1 MPEPTDGVAP
11 PPDATTAPS
20 RAPGTSRKAGVPL
33 LEARNLVK
41 HYPARGFR
49 LGRRSAAVRA
59 VDGVDLV
66 LAERST
72 LGLVGESG
80 CGKSTLVRLLMALE
94 RPTSGQVLLDGE
106 ELLALPA
113 AERRRR
119 RRGIQMVMQDPYG
132 SLDPRMTAEELVR
145 EPLDI
150 HRDPADARA
159 RSRQA
164 LEAMELVG
172 LDPAHAGRRPHQF
185 SGGQRQRLGIARALV
200 LRPRVLV
207 CDEPVSA
214 LDVSVQAQVVNLL
227 RDLQQEFGLALVFI
241 AHDLAVVRQM
251 ADEVAVMYLGR
262 IVERA
267 ARDTVF
273 EHPAHPYTRA
283 LLSSVPDPDPRRR
296 GHSSRLV
303 LAGDPP
309 SPSDPPGGCPFHTRC
324 WKTQDRCRTE
334 APPPEPRT
342 GAHRSVVA
350 CHFPET

>member
-1 MPEPTDGVAP
+1 MPETTDSAAHAP
-11 PPDATTAPS
+11 KPVQHT
-20 RAPGTSRKAGVPL
+20 GVPVL
-33 LEARNLVK
+33 QARNLVK
-41 HYPARGFR
+41 HYPGRG
-49 LGRRSAAVRA
+49 GRIGHRSAAVRA
-59 VDGVDLV
+59 VDGVDLA

-94 RPTSGQVLLDGE
+94 RPTAGEVLLDGE
-106 ELLALPA
+106 ELLALPTT
-113 AERRRR
+113 ERRRR

-132 SLDPRMTAEELVR
+132 SLDPRMTAEQLVR

-159 RSRQA
+159 RSRKA
-164 LEAMELVG
+164 HEAMELVG
-172 LDPAHAGRRPHQF
+172 LDPAHAGRRAHQF

-227 RDLQQEFGLALVFI
+227 RDLQREFGLTLVFI
-241 AHDLAVVRQM
+241 AHDLAVVRQL

-262 IVERA
+262 IVEHTD
-267 ARDTVF
+267 RDTLF

-296 GHSSRLV
+296 GRGSRLV

-309 SPSDPPGGCPFHTRC
+309 SPSNPPGGCPFHTRC
-324 WKTQDRCRTE
+324 WKTRETCRTE
-334 APPPEPRT
+334 TPAPAPRT
-342 GAHRSVVA
+342 GTHDSLVA
-350 CHFPET
+350 CHFPEA